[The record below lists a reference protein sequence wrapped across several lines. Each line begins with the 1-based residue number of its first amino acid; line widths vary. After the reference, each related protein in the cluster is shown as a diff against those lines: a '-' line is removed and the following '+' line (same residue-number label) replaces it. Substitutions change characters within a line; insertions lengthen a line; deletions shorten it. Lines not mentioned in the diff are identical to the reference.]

1 VSPLRAVAFTTI
13 PETTGDTF
21 PSKIMPMLA
30 LNFTIGKHSP
40 FYLKLYWD
48 GVK

>member
-1 VSPLRAVAFTTI
+1 LRAVALTTI
-13 PETTGDTF
+13 PEITGVTF

-30 LNFTIGKHSP
+30 VKFTIGKHSP